1 MKIRPLRGDDFDE
14 VHRAFVEAFS
24 DYVLPMQPS
33 AEALREMF
41 TRRGWVPELSSGI
54 FEDERMVAFTLNGFG
69 GATGYDTGSGVI
81 PTRRRRGLA
90 RQTMEHSIELLRGAG
105 ATRYVLEVLE
115 PNVAAAALYRSI
127 GFVETRRFDCWTF
140 VPSPLSPLSGERVRV
155 RGESRAPGAP
165 HPSPLP
171 AARGEGTE
179 SWWDI
184 QPSWQNSTAS
194 IARAM
199 DPHVLLGDSD
209 GYAILFPSTGDVPQ
223 LAVRRDA
230 RRRGIGTRLVETA
243 AALAQ
248 KPLRFINVD
257 ARDAGIAALLD
268 ALGARRFVRQ
278 IEMEFVIQTAP
289 L

>member
-1 MKIRPLRGDDFDE
+1 
-14 VHRAFVEAFS
+14 
-24 DYVLPMQPS
+24 
-33 AEALREMF
+33 
-41 TRRGWVPELSSGI
+41 
-54 FEDERMVAFTLNGFG
+54 
-69 GATGYDTGSGVI
+69 
-81 PTRRRRGLA
+81 
-90 RQTMEHSIELLRGAG
+90 
-105 ATRYVLEVLE
+105 
-115 PNVAAAALYRSI
+115 
-127 GFVETRRFDCWTF
+127 
-140 VPSPLSPLSGERVRV
+140 
-155 RGESRAPGAP
+155 
-165 HPSPLP
+165 
-171 AARGEGTE
+171 
-179 SWWDI
+179 
-184 QPSWQNSTAS
+184 
-194 IARAM
+194 M

-257 ARDAGIAALLD
+257 ARDAGIAAFLD